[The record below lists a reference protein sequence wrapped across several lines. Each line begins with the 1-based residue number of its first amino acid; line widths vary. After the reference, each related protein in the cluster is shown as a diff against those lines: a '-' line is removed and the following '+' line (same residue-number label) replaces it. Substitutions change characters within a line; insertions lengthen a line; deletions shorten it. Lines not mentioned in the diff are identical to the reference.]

1 MCRNHHK
8 SGLKRQGTP
17 NALVTPEIRYCWK
30 DYDFSYLHN
39 QSTAIQ
45 RCAALYEYAR
55 ESDEFIAV
63 VVDFRETYIT
73 ASVLNIYPLHEAS
86 FLGNAHGFPELSFR
100 KALELGLTCPPLKTN
115 DVEVLSACEVVHSFG
130 YLKQQDRDEAVK
142 EFIDRLGQRNRI
154 QYLVTIRWGGCPD
167 AKLVDLAAKLLLKKR
182 REETAWRIRA
192 GRIKSERIRP
202 GRRGMPQSASGIDYL
217 HQLSV
222 FRFQKSGGTYPNR
235 PSYLRELYP
244 GGENKTVP
252 TKGWNKAF
260 QAAANRIA

>member
-55 ESDEFIAV
+55 ESDEFIAA

-167 AKLVDLAAKLLLKKR
+167 AKLVDLAAKFCLEARILVNGANQSR
-182 REETAWRIRA
+182 ANQIRA
-192 GRIKSERIRP
+192 NQTRATRDAAIGKW
-202 GRRGMPQSASGIDYL
+202 
-217 HQLSV
+217 
-222 FRFQKSGGTYPNR
+222 NR
-235 PSYLRELYP
+235 LFA
-244 GGENKTVP
+244 P
-252 TKGWNKAF
+252 TKCFPVSKKWRNVPKSAKLLTR
-260 QAAANRIA
+260 ALPRRRK